1 MRFARDESGY
11 GEVDSAMELFNA
23 AHHMPLNPE
32 ATGDFEGIIV
42 LG

>member
-11 GEVDSAMELFNA
+11 GEVDPAVELFNA
-23 AHHMPLNPE
+23 AHLMSLNPE
-32 ATGDFEGIIV
+32 ATGDLEGIVV